1 MLVNNLKIVFQTNG
15 EPNGY
20 DIYEH
25 YPIEKIEDIIQQ
37 KKDLESEL
45 GYTAVRVMFDVYDY
59 NECCC
64 NYPIES
70 KCVCKKE
77 KVK

>member
-1 MLVNNLKIVFQTNG
+1 
-15 EPNGY
+15 
-20 DIYEH
+20 
-25 YPIEKIEDIIQQ
+25 
-37 KKDLESEL
+37 
-45 GYTAVRVMFDVYDY
+45 MFDGYDY

-77 KVK
+77 NEK